1 MAKEIQ
7 SLPNLD
13 QFLNNFTNKYSIL
26 SQQGGSYLILFIYSD
41 KSDTEFNNLISDHF
55 DKLLNF
61 SSDYYKFSEYYIN
74 YSEKFIFYQ
83 VRKIHS
89 NTTTSSSQS
98 KINNLAQFKNNF
110 LTIQAPE
117 KSIHFS
123 QSSKNKTS
131 VHYSLSYKDLD
142 SSTFKT
148 KIVDTAKTVSTFNPP
163 DYNLSIFSSRVKDSD
178 ISILWSE

>member
-26 SQQGGSYLILFIYSD
+26 SQQGGSYLLLFVYSD

-61 SSDYYKFSEYYIN
+61 SSDYYKFNEYYIN
-74 YSEKFIFYQ
+74 YSEKFIFYK

-148 KIVDTAKTVSTFNPP
+148 KIVDTAKSVSTFNPP
-163 DYNLSIFSSRVKDSD
+163 DYNLSVFSSRTKDSE
-178 ISILWSE
+178 ISVLWSE